1 MSAFKR
7 RSTPLPHPI
16 SPTGDPDRV
25 VVVRDVRFADGRLK
39 VEAGA
44 RGTVMAT
51 DQGDLWIT
59 FDESEHYCELSGC
72 NQQHQRVAALDT
84 APEHLFHFYWEPAA

>member
-44 RGTVMAT
+44 IGTVY
-51 DQGDLWIT
+51 GDDRGRLT
-59 FDESEHYCELSGC
+59 VKFDESEHYVELSGC
-72 NQQHQRVAALDT
+72 GERIQFVDFLDT
-84 APEHLFHFYWEPAA
+84 VSLGTWERPAPPTA